1 MNLRT
6 ELSLKYEGKIDL
18 KDPVLT
24 LGSCFAQSI
33 GQKFADNKFHIII
46 NPFGSSYHPL
56 SIHKLLLYTALQEY
70 PQKNTFLE
78 NHGVYL
84 NYDFHSM
91 FNNIK
96 EVDLQKIISET
107 IGSLHYQLKNCKAL
121 ILTYG
126 TSWIYERRD
135 TGETVANC
143 HKMPSGLFTKRLT
156 TVEEINESFRRVY
169 KTILSINP
177 GIRLFLTVSPV
188 RHVKDTLELNNVS
201 KSVLRVACHQLCEE
215 FSEVSY
221 FPAYE
226 IMIDDL
232 RDYRFYKDDLIHPTE
247 LAEAYI
253 WQKFSATFFNQK
265 TLNFLREWQEI
276 SQALAHRPFHPL
288 GNSHKKFVEETIVRL
303 EELKSL
309 VDVER
314 EISSMKS
321 QLG

>member
-33 GQKFADNKFHIII
+33 GQKFADNKFQVSI
-46 NPFGSSYHPL
+46 NPFGSTYHPL
-56 SIHKLLLYTALQEY
+56 SIHKLLLYTALHEVPQE
-70 PQKNTFLE
+70 NTFLK
-78 NHGVYL
+78 NNGVYL

-91 FNNIK
+91 FNGVS
-96 EVDLQKIISET
+96 EVGLQKILSEV
-107 IGSLHYQLKNCKAL
+107 IGSLHYQLKNCKVL

-126 TSWIYERRD
+126 TSWIYERVD
-135 TGETVANC
+135 TGEAVANC
-143 HKMPSGLFTKRLT
+143 HKMPSGLFIKRLT
-156 TVEEINESFRRVY
+156 STDEIKESFRRVY
-169 KTILSINP
+169 ETLLSNNP
-177 GIRLFLTVSPV
+177 SIRVILTVSPV
-188 RHVKDTLELNNVS
+188 RHLKDTLELNNVS
-201 KSVLRVACHQLCEE
+201 KSVLRVACHQLSEE

-232 RDYRFYKDDLIHPTE
+232 RDYRFYKDDLIHPTDM
-247 LAEAYI
+247 AEEYI
-253 WQKFSATFFNQK
+253 WQKFSATLFNQK

-276 SQALAHRPFHPL
+276 NKALAHRPFHPS
-288 GNSHKKFVEETIVRL
+288 GNSHKKFVQDTIARL
-303 EELKSL
+303 EELKSQ

-314 EISSMKS
+314 EIINMKS